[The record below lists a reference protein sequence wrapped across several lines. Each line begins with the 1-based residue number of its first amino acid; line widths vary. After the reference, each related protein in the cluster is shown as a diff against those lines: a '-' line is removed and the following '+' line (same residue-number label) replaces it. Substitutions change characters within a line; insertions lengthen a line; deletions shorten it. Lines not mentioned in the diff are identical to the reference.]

1 MLAHLDR
8 LRAPLLRCAR
18 GELPANVA
26 LAQLFTQA
34 HDAVEARLALAKAIR
49 HCRRQANA
57 AGLDRLLGVRDLWK
71 ETPGAFTTVS
81 GALRAVE
88 ESCESGGKSPAHWA
102 CAFDRAAGLSST
114 AGVALYSLGRTD
126 LLRAATDEIVRSM
139 RAWNLLAPSYAAL
152 DLGCGNGRLTRA
164 LAGELR
170 LVVGIDVSPAMLNA
184 ARRSCADLD
193 NARFVLSSGYD
204 LAVFCDAAFDLVCA
218 VDSFPY
224 LFMSGLAESQ
234 VLEAARVLKSCGKLL
249 ILNYSYRNDGA
260 ADRADIVRI
269 AAAAGLMV
277 RHNGPREFVFWDGC
291 SFLLEKIA

>member
-34 HDAVEARLALAKAIR
+34 HDAAEARLVLAETIR
-49 HCRRQANA
+49 HCRQHANA

-71 ETPGAFTTVS
+71 DTPDAFATVN

-88 ESCESGGKSPAHWA
+88 YGCDAGGNAQSPAHWA
-102 CAFDRAAGLSST
+102 CAFDRAAGLFST

-152 DLGCGNGRLTRA
+152 DLGCGN
-164 LAGELR
+164 
-170 LVVGIDVSPAMLNA
+170 
-184 ARRSCADLD
+184 
-193 NARFVLSSGYD
+193 
-204 LAVFCDAAFDLVCA
+204 
-218 VDSFPY
+218 
-224 LFMSGLAESQ
+224 
-234 VLEAARVLKSCGKLL
+234 
-249 ILNYSYRNDGA
+249 
-260 ADRADIVRI
+260 
-269 AAAAGLMV
+269 
-277 RHNGPREFVFWDGC
+277 
-291 SFLLEKIA
+291 